1 MDVAQLAVKNVAMY
15 GDTDI
20 FPFPIENAMFF
31 DIPEKVRGLLK
42 DMEKNF
48 DDWLARYPVD
58 CIKTCIPVGY
68 TGFRW
73 ATTINPLWNCFLL
86 YQVLKISNNI
96 EAVRLPT
103 GKNAVFSYR
112 TKLDEGT
119 GKIFDQ
125 DVNWRLFY
133 HVAKEIAEREEFSHV
148 VRFDISDFYDRAG
161 HHHLKPALARCGADV
176 NVSNRIETII
186 QDLSLTN
193 VSYGLPVGGNSARI
207 LAELLLNSMD
217 HLMIDRKYKFCRFV
231 DDYVLFA
238 TSKEDAYGKLN
249 WCAEHLIRNEG
260 LSLQKSKTQVQ
271 TKAEFL
277 SHVKSTL
284 EGEEDEGSKV
294 RAEFLKIHIH
304 YDPYSTT
311 ANEDYKELKK
321 KLEQFDIIS
330 LLKSEIRKSRMHQ
343 ALGKQLMS
351 AIAFLEG
358 KTLTWH

>member
-1 MDVAQLAVKNVAMY
+1 M
-15 GDTDI
+15 
-20 FPFPIENAMFF
+20 
-31 DIPEKVRGLLK
+31 
-42 DMEKNF
+42 
-48 DDWLARYPVD
+48 
-58 CIKTCIPVGY
+58 
-68 TGFRW
+68 
-73 ATTINPLWNCFLL
+73 

-161 HHHLKPALARCGADV
+161 HHHLKTALARCGADV
-176 NVSNRIETII
+176 NVSNRIETVI
-186 QDLSLTN
+186 QTLSLTN

-217 HLMIDRKYKFCRFV
+217 HLIIDRKYKFCRFV

-260 LSLQKSKTQVQ
+260 L
-271 TKAEFL
+271 ACR
-277 SHVKSTL
+277 
-284 EGEEDEGSKV
+284 KV
-294 RAEFLKIHIH
+294 RHKFRQRQSFCRMLS
-304 YDPYSTT
+304 PPWRG
-311 ANEDYKELKK
+311 
-321 KLEQFDIIS
+321 
-330 LLKSEIRKSRMHQ
+330 RKMKVQ
-343 ALGKQLMS
+343 KCGQN
-351 AIAFLEG
+351 F
-358 KTLTWH
+358 